1 MKKTLTSLLCI
12 LILAGSCPALASE
25 DVYRT
30 EYVGRDMEGNQRWQ
44 ANTEIRKK
52 EGDVYILTE
61 KGEGVYSSFEGSI
74 SWVAEMEFESTEEN
88 VTPLKLVKRVF
99 DEDGNMIRLEKQD
112 YDPVKK
118 SVTCLHEDIPKK
130 ISRTKRFK
138 FTKDAVNRL
147 LLGPYVQ
154 KMLEKGRRIA
164 KIQMVSEEP
173 GFYNIDLSVVKTENV
188 EINGRKR
195 RVYKLQLDPR
205 LGLLNI
211 AKVFFPRSYAWHSA
225 EPKFEWL
232 RYEGLEGDIR
242 SVKVEVTIED

>member
-1 MKKTLTSLLCI
+1 MKKTLTSLLCV

-30 EYVGRDMEGNQRWQ
+30 EYVSRDMEGKERWQ
-44 ANTEIRKK
+44 ANTEIRKE

-61 KGEGVYSSFEGSI
+61 KGEGVYSSFEGPI
-74 SWVAEMEFESTEEN
+74 SWVAEMKFRNTEEN

-112 YDPVKK
+112 YDPAKK
-118 SVTCLHEDIPKK
+118 SVNCLHEDIPKE
-130 ISRTKRFK
+130 ISRTKSFK

-173 GFYNIDLSVVKTENV
+173 GFYNIDLSVVKTEDV

-195 RVYKLQLDPR
+195 RAYKLQLDPR
-205 LGLLNI
+205 LGLLDI

-225 EPKFEWL
+225 GARFEWL

-242 SVKVEVTIED
+242 SVKVEVTTKD